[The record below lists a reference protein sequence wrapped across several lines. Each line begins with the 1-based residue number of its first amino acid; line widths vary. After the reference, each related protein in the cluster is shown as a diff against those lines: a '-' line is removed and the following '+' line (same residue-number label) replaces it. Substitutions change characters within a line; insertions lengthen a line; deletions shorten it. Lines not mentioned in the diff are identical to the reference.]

1 MESRLVALVE
11 ANQPRGKHRHHEVG
25 WRRSEDNP
33 NEVQPYVRREDRPEA
48 LALVSPRAEKPLH
61 VQANREGNYEE

>member
-33 NEVQPYVRREDRPEA
+33 NEGPLEVRVEA
-48 LALVSPRAEKPLH
+48 LAFVSPRAEKPLH